1 MAGELVGWVLHPFEK
16 KQSSKGTVVLEYSPT
31 ALLVKFDGADW
42 VLGDLD
48 PGVYPVKVQKKDW
61 YVDSDSPKPK
71 NKVSRE
77 QVGVGPD
84 YARTAYSTQGLT
96 LDAALVDLC
105 FSDET
110 NPTTAY
116 VALSRVRGANDVL
129 IIQEFDIEPFQQG
142 IPVGPKWLLKTLRGE
157 DLSAD
162 IAAYDEALIL
172 QREAEKAAR
181 GSAKA
186 IKDGVRKA
194 NKKIVN
200 GGRDQKKSIKRRADK
215 GRALEYSKRV
225 RTVTDE
231 QTTAR
236 RLSDSKRIL
245 TDDQRAA
252 KRLRDSKRIRTNRT
266 YSPAEKATRADKR
279 RANKN

>member
-1 MAGELVGWVLHPFEK
+1 M
-16 KQSSKGTVVLEYSPT
+16 LE
-31 ALLVKFDGADW
+31 
-42 VLGDLD
+42 
-48 PGVYPVKVQKKDW
+48 
-61 YVDSDSPKPK
+61 
-71 NKVSRE
+71 
-77 QVGVGPD
+77 
-84 YARTAYSTQGLT
+84 
-96 LDAALVDLC
+96 
-105 FSDET
+105 
-110 NPTTAY
+110 
-116 VALSRVRGANDVL
+116 
-129 IIQEFDIEPFQQG
+129 G